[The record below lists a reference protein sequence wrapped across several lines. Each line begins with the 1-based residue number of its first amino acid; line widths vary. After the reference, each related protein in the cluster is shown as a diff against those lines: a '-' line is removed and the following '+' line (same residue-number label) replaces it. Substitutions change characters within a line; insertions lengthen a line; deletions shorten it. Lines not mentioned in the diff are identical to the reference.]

1 MATNPYAQYNTQA
14 IPTPPFA
21 PYVQAPMPQ
30 FQMPTPQYNRQPD
43 MIWVQGEAGMKAY
56 MVAPNTR
63 AILWDQDNPVI
74 YIKTADANGVVSVKT
89 LDYTER
95 GSEQNTNTVITA
107 SPDAVTRNDLDSLRD
122 DLQRQ
127 INRLDSRINNMRNKG
142 GQNNG

>member
-14 IPTPPFA
+14 LYA

-43 MIWVQGEAGMKAY
+43 MTWIQGEAGMKAY
-56 MVAPNTR
+56 LVAPNTR

-89 LDYTER
+89 LDYIER
-95 GSEQNTNTVITA
+95 GSDQNTNPIIA
-107 SPDAVTRNDLDSLRD
+107 NAEAEFVTKQDFEAMKDGF
-122 DLQRQ
+122 QRQ
-127 INRLDSRINNMRNKG
+127 INRLGSQINNMRSKG
-142 GQNNG
+142 GQNG

>member
-1 MATNPYAQYNTQA
+1 MATNPYAQYNTPAQQ
-14 IPTPPFA
+14 PLYA
-21 PYVQAPMPQ
+21 PYVQTPMPQ
-30 FQMPTPQYNRQPD
+30 FQMPIPQCRQPD

-95 GSEQNTNTVITA
+95 GSEQNTNTVVTA
-107 SPDAVTRNDLDSLRD
+107 SPDAVTRNDLDILKD

-142 GQNNG
+142 GQTNG

>member
-14 IPTPPFA
+14 QQPLYT

-30 FQMPTPQYNRQPD
+30 FQMPMPQCRQPD

-95 GSEQNTNTVITA
+95 GSEQNTNPVIANTEVEF
-107 SPDAVTRNDLDSLRD
+107 VTKQDFEAMKDGF
-122 DLQRQ
+122 QRQ
-127 INRLDSRINNMRNKG
+127 INRLGSQINNMRNKG
-142 GQNNG
+142 GQNG

>member
-14 IPTPPFA
+14 QQPLYT
-21 PYVQAPMPQ
+21 PYVQTPMPI
-30 FQMPTPQYNRQPD
+30 PQCRQPD

-95 GSEQNTNTVITA
+95 GSEQNTNPIIANTEA
-107 SPDAVTRNDLDSLRD
+107 EFVTKQDFEAMKDGF
-122 DLQRQ
+122 QRQ
-127 INRLDSRINNMRNKG
+127 INRLGSQINNMRNKG
-142 GQNNG
+142 GQNG

>member
-14 IPTPPFA
+14 QQPLYT

-43 MIWVQGEAGMKAY
+43 MTWIQGEAGMKAY
-56 MVAPNTR
+56 LVAPNTR

-95 GSEQNTNTVITA
+95 GSDQNTNPVITA
-107 SPDAVTRNDLDSLRD
+107 SPDGVTRSDLDSLKD

>member
-14 IPTPPFA
+14 QQPLYT

-89 LDYTER
+89 LDYIER
-95 GSEQNTNTVITA
+95 GSEQNTNTIVTA
-107 SPDAVTRNDLDSLRD
+107 PPDAVTRNDLDSLKD

-127 INRLDSRINNMRNKG
+127 INKLDSRINNMRNKG
-142 GQNNG
+142 GQSNG

>member
-1 MATNPYAQYNTQA
+1 MATNPYAQYNTQTQQ
-14 IPTPPFA
+14 PLYT

-30 FQMPTPQYNRQPD
+30 FQMPAPQCRQPD

-56 MVAPNTR
+56 MMAPNTR

-95 GSEQNTNTVITA
+95 GSEQNANPVIA
-107 SPDAVTRNDLDSLRD
+107 NAEVEFVTKQDFEAMKDGF
-122 DLQRQ
+122 QRQ
-127 INRLDSRINNMRNKG
+127 INRLGSQINNMRNKG
-142 GQNNG
+142 GQNG

>member
-1 MATNPYAQYNTQA
+1 MATNPYAQYSAPVQA
-14 IPTPPFA
+14 SPFA

-30 FQMPTPQYNRQPD
+30 FQMPIPQCKQPD

-56 MVAPNTR
+56 MMAPNTR

-74 YIKTADANGVVSVKT
+74 YIKTADVNGVVSVKT

-95 GSEQNTNTVITA
+95 GSEQSTNTVVTA
-107 SPDAVTRNDLDSLRD
+107 SQDVATRNDLDSLKD

-142 GQNNG
+142 GQTNG

>member
-1 MATNPYAQYNTQA
+1 MATNPYTQYSAPVQTS
-14 IPTPPFA
+14 PFA
-21 PYVQAPMPQ
+21 PYVQTPMPQ
-30 FQMPTPQYNRQPD
+30 FQMPTPQCRQPD

-56 MVAPNTR
+56 MMAPNTR

-95 GSEQNTNTVITA
+95 GSEQNANTVVTA
-107 SPDAVTRNDLDSLRD
+107 SPDAVTRNDLDSLKD

-142 GQNNG
+142 GQTNG

>member
-1 MATNPYAQYNTQA
+1 MATNPYTQYNTQA
-14 IPTPPFA
+14 QQPLYT

-30 FQMPTPQYNRQPD
+30 FQMPTPQCRQPD

-56 MVAPNTR
+56 MMAPNTR

-95 GSEQNTNTVITA
+95 GSEQNANTVVTA
-107 SPDAVTRNDLDSLRD
+107 PDTVTRSDLDNLKD

>member
-1 MATNPYAQYNTQA
+1 MATNPYTQYNTPA
-14 IPTPPFA
+14 PMYT

-30 FQMPTPQYNRQPD
+30 FQMSTPQCRQPD

-56 MVAPNTR
+56 MMAPNTR

-74 YIKTADANGVVSVKT
+74 YIKTADVNGVVSVKT

-95 GSEQNTNTVITA
+95 GSEQSSNPVIA
-107 SPDAVTRNDLDSLRD
+107 NAEVEFVTKQDFEAMKDGF
-122 DLQRQ
+122 QRQ
-127 INRLDSRINNMRNKG
+127 INRLGSQINNMRNKG

>member
-1 MATNPYAQYNTQA
+1 MATNPYTQYSAPVQQ
-14 IPTPPFA
+14 PLYTP
-21 PYVQAPMPQ
+21 YIQTPMPQ
-30 FQMPTPQYNRQPD
+30 FQMPAPQCRQPD

-56 MVAPNTR
+56 MMAPNTR

-95 GSEQNTNTVITA
+95 GSEQNTNTVVTA
-107 SPDAVTRNDLDSLRD
+107 SPDIVTRNDLDSIKD